1 MIAIISPAK
10 KIDFRP
16 SGKRE
21 FSMVKYPKKAQE
33 LVGILKKMDVE
44 DLKRLMSISTQ
55 LALLNVKRYQD
66 FNMPFTLD
74 NAKQS
79 LLSFNGAVFSTINAE
94 DFEHT
99 HWETAQKKLRILSGL
114 YGILRPLDL
123 IQPYRLEMGTKLNT
137 SVGQNLYA
145 YWGNLITKA
154 LNEDIE
160 QEGSGILLNLASKEY
175 FRAIQP
181 KLVNAR
187 IVNIH
192 FKEFRNGQYKVVTIF
207 AKKARGMM
215 VRFMIKH
222 NLSKVEELK
231 AFDMGGYHFDEEMS
245 TENDLVFTSLSH

>member
-10 KIDFRP
+10 KIDFTP
-16 SGKRE
+16 SRKKE
-21 FSMVKYPKKAQE
+21 FSMIKYPQKAQE
-33 LVGILKKMDVE
+33 LVEILKKMDVD

-55 LALLNVKRYQD
+55 LALLNVKRYRD
-66 FNMPFTLD
+66 FKMPFTLG
-74 NAKQS
+74 NAKQA
-79 LLSFNGAVFSTINAE
+79 LLSFNGAVFLAINAE
-94 DFEHT
+94 DFEDA
-99 HWETAQKKLRILSGL
+99 HWKTAQKKLRILSGL

-123 IQPYRLEMGTKLNT
+123 IQPYRLEMGTKLIT
-137 SVGQNLYA
+137 SGGRNLYA
-145 YWGNLITKA
+145 YWGDLITKA

-160 QEGSGILLNLASKEY
+160 QEGSGILVNLASKEY

-181 KLVNAR
+181 KLLKAR

-192 FKEFRNGQYKVVTIF
+192 FKEFRNGQYKVIAIF

-231 AFDMGGYHFDEEMS
+231 AFDMGGYHFNEEMS
-245 TENDLVFTSLSH
+245 GENDLVFTSLSH